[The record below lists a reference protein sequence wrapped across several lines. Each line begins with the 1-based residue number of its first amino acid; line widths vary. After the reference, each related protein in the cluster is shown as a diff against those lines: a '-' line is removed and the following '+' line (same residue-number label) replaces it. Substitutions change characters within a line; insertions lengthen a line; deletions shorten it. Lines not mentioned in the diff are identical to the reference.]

1 MTTTT
6 PNNYSMNPLSGFFK
20 KLIQAIQ
27 HRRMVRTTQIE
38 LSRLSDYELNDL
50 GISRGEIY
58 SIACGDKTRW
68 DSHQIGRGV
77 DNHNGNLK
85 GWV

>member
-1 MTTTT
+1 MTTIV
-6 PNNYSMNPLSGFFK
+6 NNYLMNPLSGFYK

-27 HRRMVRTTQIE
+27 HRRMVRTTQNE
-38 LSRLSDYELNDL
+38 LNRLSDLELNDL

-58 SIACGDKTRW
+58 SIAHGDKTRW
-68 DSHQIGRGV
+68 DSHQVGRGV
-77 DNHNGNLK
+77 DNHNENLK